1 MLVRASHSTNNFK
14 VWFDLV
20 LHFFCFM
27 YFYITLQPLVSDW
40 GDASYC

>member
-1 MLVRASHSTNNFK
+1 MAAIYSHNNFM

-27 YFYITLQPLVSDW
+27 YFYILHFNH
-40 GDASYC
+40 